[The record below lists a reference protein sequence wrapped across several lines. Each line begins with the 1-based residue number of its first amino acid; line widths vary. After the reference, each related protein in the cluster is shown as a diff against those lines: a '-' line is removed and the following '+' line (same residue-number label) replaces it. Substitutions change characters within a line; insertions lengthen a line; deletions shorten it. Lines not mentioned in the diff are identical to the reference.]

1 MLEAPI
7 DVNMFKAKGVELDI
21 VERSYQSAA
30 ALKPPYPGAMLG
42 GRPIVKFADPP
53 LIPEPWGTM
62 GMIVFTLNGQP
73 RYLTN
78 KHVAG
83 EPGSV
88 VRESS
93 DPASATYSGQTKIIG
108 EVESS
113 IRNARV
119 DCAIIK
125 PTGSRAMREGIMKPD
140 ELFGLLP
147 GKYATRKLTA
157 VDEHQTKVFKIGAS
171 TGFQPVLIGIVK
183 NVNTSIEVNG
193 LPMTGQIIVE
203 STDGQQIIHGGDS
216 GSIAIVEGRD
226 RSGPINF
233 VVGLVHAETVPTDN
247 AESGDAMVA
256 NHFDE
261 VQSALRIKLFQ
272 G

>member
-1 MLEAPI
+1 MLEVPI
-7 DVNMFKAKGVELDI
+7 DLNMFTDKGVELDI
-21 VERSYQSAA
+21 LERSYQPAA
-30 ALKPPYPGAMLG
+30 ALNPPYPGAMLG
-42 GRPIVKFADPP
+42 GRPIVKFANPP

-83 EPGSV
+83 DRGSL

-93 DPASATYSGQTKIIG
+93 NPASATYSGQTEIIG

-113 IRNARV
+113 VRNARV

-125 PTGSRAMREGIMKPD
+125 PTGTHAMREGIMKLD

-171 TGFQPVLIGIVK
+171 TGFLPLLVGIVK

-203 STDGQQIIHGGDS
+203 STDNQQIIHGGDS
-216 GSIAIVEGRD
+216 GSIAVVEGQD

-233 VVGLVHAETVPTDN
+233 VVGLVHAETVPSHAT
-247 AESGDAMVA
+247 ESGTVMVA
-256 NHFDE
+256 CHFDE
-261 VQSALRIKLFQ
+261 VQSALRIQLFP